1 MDMDT
6 NVLLVD
12 DFSTMR
18 RILKKALKVIGFNN
32 FIEAEDGKDAI
43 DKISK
48 NDIGIIFCD
57 WNMPNMTG
65 LEFLKYIRNE
75 SSLKNIPFIMVT
87 AEGQK
92 GNVIEAVD
100 AGVSN
105 YIIKPFTADT
115 IKEKLAKVLNK

>member
-1 MDMDT
+1 MDMDMT
-6 NVLLVD
+6 VLLVD

-43 DKISK
+43 EKLK
-48 NDIGIIFCD
+48 NNNVGLIFCD

-65 LEFLKYIRNE
+65 LDFLKYVRSE
-75 SSLKNIPFIMVT
+75 DKLKDLPFIMVT

-92 GNVIEAVD
+92 SNVIAAVD

-115 IKEKLAKVLNK
+115 IKEKLNKVFK

>member
-1 MDMDT
+1 MDMDM

-43 DKISK
+43 GKIK
-48 NDIGIIFCD
+48 NGKVDLIFCD

-65 LEFLKYIRNE
+65 IDFLKYVRSEND
-75 SSLKNIPFIMVT
+75 LKDLPFIMVT

-92 GNVIEAVD
+92 ENVIAAVD

-115 IKEKLAKVLNK
+115 IKEKLSKVLK

>member
-6 NVLLVD
+6 NVLVVD

-18 RILKKALKVIGFNN
+18 RILKKALQTIGYNN

-43 DKISK
+43 EKLKHD
-48 NDIGIIFCD
+48 DVGLIFCD

-65 LEFLKYIRNE
+65 LDFLKHVRSDNK
-75 SSLKNIPFIMVT
+75 LKDIPFIMVT

-92 GNVIEAVD
+92 ANVIAAVD
-100 AGVSN
+100 AGVTN
-105 YIIKPFTADT
+105 YIIKPFSADT
-115 IKEKLAKVLNK
+115 VKEKLNKVLK

>member
-1 MDMDT
+1 MDMDM

-43 DKISK
+43 EKLKKD
-48 NDIGIIFCD
+48 DVDLIFCD

-65 LEFLKYIRNE
+65 LDFLKYVR
-75 SSLKNIPFIMVT
+75 SKDKLKDIPFIMVT

-92 GNVIEAVD
+92 ANVIEAVD

-115 IKEKLAKVLNK
+115 VKEKLNKVFK